1 MKELEKLKVELQL
14 RGSSKHTIDAYI
26 RYNKKFLEYIKKNN
40 LTISEDTVKSYLA
53 ELISKGLTAKSLNL
67 IRAAILFYYNQILNY
82 NFEVKTPKIE
92 KKLPVVL
99 TKEEVKLLLKN
110 SKTKKSMLIIKTLYS
125 TGLRVSEL
133 INLKKEDIDLKKGF
147 IMVKKG
153 KGNKQRKTVI
163 DKNLAEELLF
173 ISNNYVFHNKGRPLT
188 SRNIQKIISETAK
201 RAGIEKKVTP
211 HVLRHSFATHLLE
224 EGTSIRVIQ
233 ELLGHENLQTTQIYT
248 HISEEE
254 LSKVRNPLEKL

>member
-1 MKELEKLKVELQL
+1 MDLKKLEVELKL
-14 RGSSKHTIDAYI
+14 RGFSKNTIEAYL
-26 RYNKKFLEYIKKNN
+26 RYNKKFLEYLKKNN
-40 LTISEDTVKSYLA
+40 YDVSEDTIKAYLA
-53 ELISKGLTAKSLNL
+53 DLISNGLSAKSLNL
-67 IRAAILFYYNQILNY
+67 IRSALLFYYNQVLGN

-99 TKEEVKLLLKN
+99 TKNEVKLLLKN
-110 SKTKKSMLIIKTLYS
+110 AASKKSKLIIKTLYS

-133 INLKKEDIDLKKGF
+133 TNLKKDDIQGTF
-147 IMVKKG
+147 IIVKKG
-153 KGNKQRKTVI
+153 KGNKQRKTII
-163 DKNLAEELLF
+163 DKTLAEELIK
-173 ISNNYVFHNKGRPLT
+173 ISDNYIFHNKGKPLT

-201 RAGIEKKVTP
+201 RAGINKKVTP

-224 EGTSIRVIQ
+224 DGTSIRVIQ

-254 LSKVRNPLEKL
+254 LMKVKNPLKELE